1 MLTPARLPDVD
12 ALQPHLAVL
21 GQGDGVTGAFDG
33 HEDDHHDEDAVD
45 LDPVQDMAAP
55 HGVPCSLDNA
65 ALAQL
70 LGRNMRQD
78 EAAMASLYDALCGR
92 VYALALH
99 ITGKVGSAEEV
110 LQDTFWQVW
119 RQAPRFD
126 ADRGSA
132 IAWVMTMARSRALDA
147 RRANGRD
154 LLQSHRQ
161 EVDEHHEFE
170 DGSAADPLDLLDTVQ
185 RDTALH
191 ATLATLEPLRR
202 QLIGLVFYRGLTH
215 DEIAT
220 HTGLP
225 LGTVKSHLRRTLIT
239 LREALGPDF
248 KAGRPEAQT

>member
-12 ALQPHLAVL
+12 AMQPQPAVRRLA
-21 GQGDGVTGAFDG
+21 DGTAEPLEDRE
-33 HEDDHHDEDAVD
+33 EDDPDD
-45 LDPVQDMAAP
+45 LDPVPAIAAP
-55 HGVPCSLDNA
+55 HGIACSLGDT

-70 LGRNMRQD
+70 LGRIMRQD
-78 EAAMASLYDALCGR
+78 EAAMASLYDELRGR

-99 ITGKVGSAEEV
+99 ITGTVGTAEEV

-126 ADRGSA
+126 AARGSA
-132 IAWVMTMARSRALDA
+132 VAWIMTMARSRALDA
-147 RRANGRD
+147 RRASRRD
-154 LLQSHRQ
+154 ILQSHRRETQ
-161 EVDEHHEFE
+161 EDPEFE
-170 DGSAADPLDLLDTVQ
+170 DASATDPLDLLDTVQ

-191 ATLATLEPLRR
+191 ATLATLDPLRR

-215 DEIAT
+215 DEIAI
-220 HTGLP
+220 HMGLP

-248 KAGRPEAQT
+248 NVGRPEVQA